1 LLCDK
6 GFFISKT
13 IVYGEKTMFRKL
25 LSLLLLITIMLSA
38 CSPAATPMPPAT
50 KAPAEAPTV
59 APTVAPT
66 QPPAPTATPAPE
78 PIRLTDGLGRSIE
91 LAAPAQRI
99 VSIAP
104 SNTEILFALGAGKQV
119 VGREELSDYPAEAKN
134 VTSIGSVFQKI
145 NTEAIVALKPDLIL
159 AAEINSPEQVKALE
173 DLKLTV
179 YYLQNPK
186 TFDDLYTNLET
197 VGKLTGR
204 SVEAT
209 KLNQS
214 LKARYDAVTKK
225 VAAAKNAPT
234 VFYEIDATDPTK
246 PYTSGPG
253 TFIDLVIGL
262 AGGKNIGAELKGAFA
277 QISSE
282 ELVKQNPNIIVLGD
296 ALYGVTPESVAQR
309 PGWSALSAI
318 KDKQVFAF
326 DDNLI
331 SRPGPRLI
339 DGLEQMAQLLHPELF
354 K

>member
-1 LLCDK
+1 MSRKPFVLAILAVVLLCACAPEAAPPP
-6 GFFISKT
+6 T
-13 IVYGEKTMFRKL
+13 AT
-25 LSLLLLITIMLSA
+25 SA
-38 CSPAATPMPPAT
+38 PAAVPTSVPTLAPAT
-50 KAPAEAPTV
+50 APTAV
-59 APTVAPT
+59 T
-66 QPPAPTATPAPE
+66 APTATPAPE
-78 PIRLTDGLGRSIE
+78 LIKLTDGLGRTIE

-119 VGREELSDYPAEAKN
+119 IGREELSDYPAEAKS

-145 NTEAIVALKPDLIL
+145 NTETIVALKPDLVL

-179 YYLQNPK
+179 YYLPNPK
-186 TFDDLYTNLET
+186 TFNDLYANLAT

-204 SVEAT
+204 SAEAT
-209 KLNQS
+209 KLNES
-214 LKARYDAVTKK
+214 LKARYDAVIQTLSQ
-225 VAAAKNAPT
+225 AKDAPT

-253 TFIDLVIGL
+253 TFIDLVIRL
-262 AGGKNIGAELKGAFA
+262 AGGKNIGGELKDAFA

-296 ALYGVTPESVAQR
+296 ALYGVTPESIAQR
-309 PGWSALSAI
+309 PGWSALSAV

-339 DGLEQMAQLLHPELF
+339 DGLEQMAKLVHPELF

>member
-1 LLCDK
+1 MM
-6 GFFISKT
+6 S
-13 IVYGEKTMFRKL
+13 RKPFVPAI
-25 LSLLLLITIMLSA
+25 LIAAVLLSA
-38 CSPAATPMPPAT
+38 CAPQSAAPSVAT
-50 KAPAEAPTV
+50 SVATAVPTSVPTLAPTAAPTV
-59 APTVAPT
+59 VTAPA
-66 QPPAPTATPAPE
+66 ATPAPE
-78 PIRLTDGLGRSIE
+78 PIKLTDGLGRTVE

-104 SNTEILFALGAGKQV
+104 SNTEILFAVGAGQQV

-145 NTEAIVALKPDLIL
+145 NTEAIVALKPDLVL

-179 YYLQNPK
+179 YYLPNPK
-186 TFDDLYTNLET
+186 TFDDLYANLAT
-197 VGKLTGR
+197 VGKLTGH
-204 SVEAT
+204 SSEAS
-209 KLNQS
+209 KLNES
-214 LKARYDAVTKK
+214 LKARYDAVRQK
-225 VAAAKNAPT
+225 VSQAKETPT

-253 TFIDLVIGL
+253 TFIDLVIKL
-262 AGGKNIGAELKGAFA
+262 AGGKNIGAELKDAFA

-282 ELVKQNPNIIVLGD
+282 ELVKQNPSIILLGD

-309 PGWSALSAI
+309 PGWSSLSAV
-318 KDKQVFAF
+318 KNKQVFAF

-339 DGLEQMAQLLHPELF
+339 DGLEQMAKLVHPELF

>member
-1 LLCDK
+1 M
-6 GFFISKT
+6 S
-13 IVYGEKTMFRKL
+13 RKL
-25 LSLLLLITIMLSA
+25 LPLLFLITIMLSA
-38 CSPAATPMPPAT
+38 CSPAAIPMPTAT
-50 KAPAEAPTV
+50 TSPTQAPTQAPTA

-78 PIRLTDGLGRSIE
+78 PIKLTDGLGRSIE

-186 TFDDLYTNLET
+186 TFEDLYANLET

-204 SVEAT
+204 SAEAA
-209 KLNQS
+209 KLNES
-214 LKARYDAVTKK
+214 LKARYDSVVKNL
-225 VAAAKNAPT
+225 AAAKDAPT

-282 ELVKQNPNIIVLGD
+282 ELVKQNPNLIVLGD

-309 PGWSALSAI
+309 PGWSALSAV
-318 KDKQVFAF
+318 KDKQIFAF

>member
-1 LLCDK
+1 
-6 GFFISKT
+6 
-13 IVYGEKTMFRKL
+13 
-25 LSLLLLITIMLSA
+25 
-38 CSPAATPMPPAT
+38 
-50 KAPAEAPTV
+50 
-59 APTVAPT
+59 
-66 QPPAPTATPAPE
+66 
-78 PIRLTDGLGRSIE
+78 

-119 VGREELSDYPAEAKN
+119 VGREEQSDYPAEAKN
-134 VTSIGSVFQKI
+134 VPSIGSVFQKM

-179 YYLQNPK
+179 YYLPNPK
-186 TFDDLYTNLET
+186 TFDDLYANLET

-204 SVEAT
+204 SAEAA
-209 KLNQS
+209 KLNES
-214 LKARYDAVTKK
+214 LKARYDAVIQKISQ
-225 VAAAKNAPT
+225 AKDAPT

-253 TFIDLVIGL
+253 TFIDRVITL
-262 AGGKNIGAELKGAFA
+262 AGGKNIGGALKDAFA

-296 ALYGVTPESVAQR
+296 ALYGVTPESLAQR
-309 PGWSALSAI
+309 PGWSALSAV
-318 KDKQVFAF
+318 KDKQVFTF

-331 SRPGPRLI
+331 SRPGPRLV
-339 DGLEQMAQLLHPELF
+339 DGLEQMAKLVHPELF

>member
-1 LLCDK
+1 MSRNLLTLA
-6 GFFISKT
+6 I
-13 IVYGEKTMFRKL
+13 L
-25 LSLLLLITIMLSA
+25 LAVLLSA
-38 CSPAATPMPPAT
+38 CTPAATPQPI
-50 KAPAEAPTV
+50 APAAPTV
-59 APTVAPT
+59 EPTAVPTIAPTIAPT
-66 QPPAPTATPAPE
+66 EPPAPTATPTPE
-78 PIRLTDGLGRSIE
+78 PIKLTDGLGRTIE
-91 LAAPAQRI
+91 LAGPAQRI

-119 VGREELSDYPAEAKN
+119 VGREELSDYPPEAKN
-134 VTSIGSVFQKI
+134 VPSIGSVFQKI

-179 YYLQNPK
+179 YYLPNPK
-186 TFDDLYTNLET
+186 TFDDLYANLET

-204 SVEAT
+204 STEAA
-209 KLNQS
+209 KLNES
-214 LKARYDAVTKK
+214 LKARYDAVIQK
-225 VAAAKNAPT
+225 VAQAKDAPT

-253 TFIDLVIGL
+253 TFIDLVITL
-262 AGGKNIGAELKGAFA
+262 AGGKNIGGELKDAFA

-282 ELVKQNPNIIVLGD
+282 ELVKQNPDLIVLGD
-296 ALYGVTPESVAQR
+296 ALYGVTPDSLAQR
-309 PGWSALSAI
+309 PGWGALNAV
-318 KDKQVFAF
+318 KNKQVFTF

-339 DGLEQMAQLLHPELF
+339 DGLEQMAKLVHPELF

>member
-1 LLCDK
+1 M
-6 GFFISKT
+6 S
-13 IVYGEKTMFRKL
+13 RKL
-25 LSLLLLITIMLSA
+25 LSILLLLTIMLSA
-38 CSPAATPMPPAT
+38 CAPAA
-50 KAPAEAPTV
+50 APAPIALPVPTAQPTAAPIED
-59 APTVAPT
+59 PT
-66 QPPAPTATPAPE
+66 QAPAPT
-78 PIRLTDGLGRSIE
+78 IKLTDGLGRSIE

-104 SNTEILFALGAGKQV
+104 SNTEILFALGAGGQI
-119 VGREELSDYPAEAKN
+119 VGREEMSDYPAEAKN
-134 VTSIGSVFQKI
+134 ITSIGSVFQKL

-159 AAEINSPEQVKALE
+159 AAEINSPEQVKELE
-173 DLKLTV
+173 DLKLNV

-186 TFDDLYTNLET
+186 TFDELYTNLET

-204 SVEAT
+204 SAEAAQ
-209 KLNQS
+209 LNAS
-214 LKARYDAVTKK
+214 LKARYDAVIKTLL
-225 VAAAKNAPT
+225 AAQDAPT

-253 TFIDLVIGL
+253 TFIDLVITL
-262 AGGKNIGAELKGAFA
+262 AAGRNIGAELQGAFA

-282 ELVKQNPNIIVLGD
+282 ELVKQDPNIIVLGD
-296 ALYGVTPESVAQR
+296 ALYGVTAETVAQR
-309 PGWSALSAI
+309 PGWSALSAV
-318 KDKQVFAF
+318 KDKQIFAF

>member
-1 LLCDK
+1 M
-6 GFFISKT
+6 S
-13 IVYGEKTMFRKL
+13 RKL
-25 LSLLLLITIMLSA
+25 LSLTVLLAVMLSA
-38 CSPAATPMPPAT
+38 CAPAASPTPIAPSAPTAKPTTVPAIAPTAVPTTVPTTAPTEPPA
-50 KAPAEAPTV
+50 A
-59 APTVAPT
+59 
-66 QPPAPTATPAPE
+66 TATPAPE
-78 PIRLTDGLGRSIE
+78 PIKLTDGLGRSIE

-99 VSIAP
+99 ISIAP

-119 VGREELSDYPAEAKN
+119 AGREEMSDYPAEAKN

-173 DLKLTV
+173 DLKLNV
-179 YYLQNPK
+179 YYLPNPK
-186 TFDDLYTNLET
+186 TFDELYTNLET

-204 SVEAT
+204 SAEAA
-209 KLNQS
+209 KLNES
-214 LKARYDAVTKK
+214 LKARYAAVIKK
-225 VAAAKNAPT
+225 LAAAKDAPA

-277 QISSE
+277 QLSSE

-296 ALYGVTPESVAQR
+296 ALYGVTPEAVAQR
-309 PGWSALSAI
+309 PGWTALSAV
-318 KDKQVFAF
+318 KNKQVFAF

-339 DGLEQMAQLLHPELF
+339 DGLEQMAKLLHPELF

>member
-1 LLCDK
+1 VPTL
-6 GFFISKT
+6 
-13 IVYGEKTMFRKL
+13 
-25 LSLLLLITIMLSA
+25 
-38 CSPAATPMPPAT
+38 
-50 KAPAEAPTV
+50 APT
-59 APTVAPT
+59 AKPIIDATR
-66 QPPAPTATPAPE
+66 PPQPTATPAPA
-78 PIRLTDGLGRSIE
+78 PIKLTDGLGRTIE

-119 VGREELSDYPAEAKN
+119 VGREEMSDYPPEAKD
-134 VTSIGSVFQKI
+134 VSSIGSVFQKI
-145 NTEAIVALKPDLIL
+145 NTEAIVALQPDLVL

-179 YYLQNPK
+179 YYLPNPK
-186 TFDDLYTNLET
+186 TFDDLYANLET

-204 SVEAT
+204 SAEAAR
-209 KLNQS
+209 LNTS
-214 LKARYDAVTKK
+214 LKTRYDAVIQKLSE
-225 VAAAKNAPT
+225 AQEAPS
-234 VFYEIDATDPTK
+234 VFYEIDATDPTR

-262 AGGKNIGAELKGAFA
+262 AGGRNIGGGLKDAFA

-282 ELVKQNPNIIVLGD
+282 ELVKQDPDIIVLGD

-309 PGWSALSAI
+309 PGWNALSAV
-318 KDKQVFAF
+318 KSKRVFAF

>member
-1 LLCDK
+1 VP
-6 GFFISKT
+6 T
-13 IVYGEKTMFRKL
+13 AA
-25 LSLLLLITIMLSA
+25 SA
-38 CSPAATPMPPAT
+38 AVT
-50 KAPAEAPTV
+50 
-59 APTVAPT
+59 
-66 QPPAPTATPAPE
+66 APTATPAPE
-78 PIRLTDGLGRSIE
+78 PIKLTDGLGRTIE

-104 SNTEILFALGAGKQV
+104 SNTEILFAVGAGQQV

-145 NTEAIVALKPDLIL
+145 NTEAIVALKPDLVL

-179 YYLQNPK
+179 YYLPNPK
-186 TFDDLYTNLET
+186 TFDDLYANLAA

-204 SVEAT
+204 SAEAAR
-209 KLNQS
+209 LNES
-214 LKARYDAVTKK
+214 LKARYDAVIQKL
-225 VAAAKNAPT
+225 AQAKETPT

-253 TFIDLVIGL
+253 TFIDLVIRL
-262 AGGKNIGAELKGAFA
+262 AGGKNIGAELKDAFA

-282 ELVKQNPNIIVLGD
+282 ELVKQNPNIILLGD

-309 PGWSALSAI
+309 PGWSALSAV
-318 KDKQVFAF
+318 KDQQVFAF

-331 SRPGPRLI
+331 SRPSPRLI
-339 DGLEQMAQLLHPELF
+339 DGLEQMAKLVHPELF

>member
-1 LLCDK
+1 M
-6 GFFISKT
+6 S
-13 IVYGEKTMFRKL
+13 RKL

-38 CSPAATPMPPAT
+38 CAPAAVPTPI
-50 KAPAEAPTV
+50 APAAPTARPTA
-59 APTVAPT
+59 APTAAPT
-66 QPPAPTATPAPE
+66 EPPAPTATPAPE
-78 PIRLTDGLGRSIE
+78 PIKLTDGLGRSIE
-91 LAAPAQRI
+91 LTAPAQRI

-104 SNTEILFALGAGKQV
+104 SNTEILFALGAGEQL
-119 VGREELSDYPAEAKN
+119 VGREEMSDYPAEAKN

-179 YYLQNPK
+179 YYLPNPK
-186 TFDDLYTNLET
+186 TFADLYVNLET

-204 SVEAT
+204 SAEAA
-209 KLNQS
+209 KLNES
-214 LKARYDAVTKK
+214 LKTRYDAVIQKL
-225 VAAAKNAPT
+225 AAAKDAPT

-262 AGGKNIGAELKGAFA
+262 AGGANIGAELKGAFA

-282 ELVKQNPNIIVLGD
+282 ELVKQNPNLIVLGD
-296 ALYGVTPESVAQR
+296 ALYGVTAETVAQR
-309 PGWSALSAI
+309 PGWAALSAV